1 MSNAYTGTTELS
13 NLVKT
18 GYDRLVEFGLRAQ
31 TVIRSVADKRPAQL
45 TNPGSTIT
53 FSFYSDLT
61 AVSSALSEAT
71 DPDSVAVSNPSTVS
85 LTLNEYGNAVLQTRK
100 VRLFAISDIDPA
112 IADMV
117 SFNMA
122 DSLDTLAMTTLRAG
136 TNVIYSGSGNAAT
149 VDVDTTDTITS
160 SNVRKAVAKLRAAK
174 AVPRREELWWAGIHP
189 EVSHDLRAET
199 GAGGWRLPHE
209 YNSNGNLWK
218 GEIGVYEG
226 AFFIETPRMY
236 NTTDG
241 TSSTRVFRTILCGQ
255 QALAEAVA
263 QEPGIVFGEVTD
275 KLKRFRPVGWYGVLG
290 WARYREEALY
300 RIESTS
306 SIHTGA

>member
-18 GYDRLVEFGLRAQ
+18 GYDRLVEFGLRSQ
-31 TVIRSVADKRPAQL
+31 TVIRNVADKRPAQL

-136 TNVIYSGSGNAAT
+136 SNVIYSGTGNAAT
-149 VDVDTTDTITS
+149 VDVAAGDTITS
-160 SNVRKAVAKLRAAK
+160 ANIRKAVAKLRAAK

-189 EVSHDLRAET
+189 EISHDLRAET

-218 GEIGVYEG
+218 GEVGVYEG
-226 AFFIETPRMY
+226 AFFVETPRMY
-236 NTTDG
+236 SATDG
-241 TSSTRVFRTILCGQ
+241 TSSATIFRTILCGQ

-263 QEPGIVFGEVTD
+263 EEPHIVFGEVTD

-290 WARYREEALY
+290 WARYREAALY
-300 RIESTS
+300 RIESS
-306 SIHTGA
+306 CSITA

>member
-31 TVIRSVADKRPAQL
+31 TVIRNVADKRPSQL
-45 TNPGSTIT
+45 TNPGTTIT

-61 AVSSALSEAT
+61 AVSAALTEAT
-71 DPDSVAVSNPSTVS
+71 DPDAVAVSNPSTVS

-100 VRLFAISDIDPA
+100 VRLFTISDIDPA

-122 DSLDTLAMTTLRAG
+122 DSLDTLALTTLRAG
-136 TNVIYSGSGNAAT
+136 TNVIYASGSST
-149 VDVDTTDTITS
+149 VGVTGSATITS
-160 SNVRKAVAKLRAAK
+160 AHVRKAVAKLRAAK
-174 AVPRREELWWAGIHP
+174 AVPRREELWWCGIHP

-199 GAGGWRLPHE
+199 GAGGWRTPHE

-218 GEIGVYEG
+218 GEIGQYEG
-226 AFFIETPRMY
+226 AFFVETPRMY
-236 NTTDG
+236 NATDG
-241 TSSTRVFRTILCGQ
+241 ASSARVYRTILCGQ

-263 QEPGIVFGEVTD
+263 DEPHIVFGEVTD

-290 WARYREEALY
+290 WSRYREEALY
-300 RIESTS
+300 RIETTS
-306 SIHTGA
+306 SINNS